1 VSALV
6 RRHYRKPL
14 PFAGREAKA
23 YRWSRIGALLSLAAI
38 GAWVGTIL
46 AMLSNLK
53 LLSGKFDWWVVI
65 LHLLGTAAVFAGFA
79 LAAWHLAVVWQA
91 PKRPLGKAWAMVL
104 VLATAVC
111 TWVAIAYHLVGIS
124 TGY

>member
-1 VSALV
+1 
-6 RRHYRKPL
+6 
-14 PFAGREAKA
+14 
-23 YRWSRIGALLSLAAI
+23 
-38 GAWVGTIL
+38 
-46 AMLSNLK
+46 
-53 LLSGKFDWWVVI
+53 
-65 LHLLGTAAVFAGFA
+65 VFAGFA